1 MIQFPLGT
9 MEMKLQTRS
18 RRLFTITSGLKPAAH
33 ELTYNL
39 TVFLLKCMLT
49 LSQLVNNK
57 TLSSVSLETA
67 GNDFIRVLLSCVRCT
82 ALLQWH
88 TNYVTEWPCSSQGNA
103 WSPWSDYT
111 LLERTHTHTH
121 SDTHHQC
128 RDSKSDNLVCVCVFV
143 WSLLTLISQRLY
155 CEFKW
160 AHLRFSPSHWLF
172 LTSLLYQYSNHPIQ
186 HKCRHSSIV
195 HSNMDRNFFQLSARK
210 SWFTVTRLLYRHK
223 QQTNFQQINHED
235 VKLGTDMTPSRSLS
249 SENQKKHQ

>member
-1 MIQFPLGT
+1 MFRWRRQEMTLYVFCCLVFAALLYSSDTQT
-9 MEMKLQTRS
+9 MWPNDL
-18 RRLFTITSGLKPAAH
+18 
-33 ELTYNL
+33 
-39 TVFLLKCMLT
+39 VLLKVTPGVLIR
-49 LSQLVNNK
+49 LH
-57 TLSSVSLETA
+57 
-67 GNDFIRVLLSCVRCT
+67 FI
-82 ALLQWH
+82 
-88 TNYVTEWPCSSQGNA
+88 GK
-103 WSPWSDYT
+103 D
-111 LLERTHTHTH
+111 THTHTH

-195 HSNMDRNFFQLSARK
+195 YSNMDRNFFQLSARK

-223 QQTNFQQINHED
+223 QQTNIQQINHED
-235 VKLGTDMTPSRSLS
+235 VKLGTDVTPSRSLS
-249 SENQKKHQ
+249 SENQKRHL

>member
-88 TNYVTEWPCSSQGNA
+88 TNYVTEWPCSSQGNS
-103 WSPWSDYT
+103 WSPDQIT
-111 LLERTHTHTH
+111 LYWKGHTHTHTVIH
-121 SDTHHQC
+121 TISAVTQRATTWC
-128 RDSKSDNLVCVCVFV
+128 VSVC
-143 WSLLTLISQRLY
+143 LY
-155 CEFKW
+155 GPFW
-160 AHLRFSPSHWLF
+160 P
-172 LTSLLYQYSNHPIQ
+172 
-186 HKCRHSSIV
+186 
-195 HSNMDRNFFQLSARK
+195 
-210 SWFTVTRLLYRHK
+210 
-223 QQTNFQQINHED
+223 
-235 VKLGTDMTPSRSLS
+235 
-249 SENQKKHQ
+249 

>member
-111 LLERTHTHTH
+111 LLERTHTHTQWYTP
-121 SDTHHQC
+121 SVPWLKERQLGVC
-128 RDSKSDNLVCVCVFV
+128 LCVCMVL
-143 WSLLTLISQRLY
+143 SDLNIP
-155 CEFKW
+155 E
-160 AHLRFSPSHWLF
+160 AWLW
-172 LTSLLYQYSNHPIQ
+172 I
-186 HKCRHSSIV
+186 
-195 HSNMDRNFFQLSARK
+195 
-210 SWFTVTRLLYRHK
+210 
-223 QQTNFQQINHED
+223 
-235 VKLGTDMTPSRSLS
+235 
-249 SENQKKHQ
+249 